1 MDETLRQIGEL
12 LLGSVPTIIF
22 FLVLYGFYTVLVH
35 KPLTRVLAERY
46 ARTQGAIEKAR
57 ADVAA
62 AEARTA
68 EYEQRLRDARVALFK
83 YQESR
88 RAQASQ
94 VRAAAV
100 AQARDQGKAQ
110 VEQARA
116 ALDQDKQAAKNSLEG
131 EVGRLASEIIR
142 TVLGPGL
149 AQAPAGGR

>member
-22 FLVLYGFYTVLVH
+22 FLLLYGFYTVLVH

-57 ADVAA
+57 ADVAG

-142 TVLGPGL
+142 TVLEPGL